1 MSLPTLKFTDGGGVS
16 QFQPA
21 HLLTTTA
28 GTAAAAGTYTPAVS
42 RDTGI
47 ATYMAGGSILVA
59 NMAASL
65 TDLIAITGSAT
76 KTVRVKKIRLEA
88 GATTGLVANITLKK
102 HTVANTGG
110 TKATA
115 PALNK
120 LDSADSA
127 ATAVV
132 DVYTAN
138 PTIDATAAIMA
149 GRGLCF
155 TALTTQP
162 GVVEF
167 DFVNELEHAGV
178 LRGIA
183 QELAINF
190 GGTTP
195 GAASVL
201 NWFIVFS
208 EESES

>member
-1 MSLPTLKFTDGGGVS
+1 MAMPEMTIKDGNGTNQTVNY
-16 QFQPA
+16 
-21 HLLTTTA
+21 HLGADGSATF
-28 GTAAAAGTYTPAVS
+28 VQS
-42 RDTGI
+42 RDTNA
-47 ATYMAGGSILVA
+47 ATYMSGGS
-59 NMAASL
+59 STL
-65 TDLIAITGSAT
+65 TDLVAITGSAS

-115 PALNK
+115 PAK
-120 LDSADSA
+120 VAFDSGDAA

-138 PTIDATAAIMA
+138 PTIDASAVIMA

-167 DFVNELEHAGV
+167 DFVGDLEHAGV
-178 LRGIA
+178 LRGVA

-195 GAASVL
+195 GANSVL
-201 NWFIVFS
+201 NWYIVWS

>member
-1 MSLPTLKFTDGGGVS
+1 MAMPEITIKDGNGTNQTV
-16 QFQPA
+16 PA
-21 HLLTTTA
+21 HLSA
-28 GTAAAAGTYTPAVS
+28 DGSYTFVQS
-42 RDTGI
+42 RDGNS
-47 ATYMAGGSILVA
+47 ATYMAGGSIAVA

-65 TDLIAITGSAT
+65 TDLVAITGSAT
-76 KTVRVKKIRLEA
+76 KIVRVKKIRLEA

-115 PALNK
+115 PSKVA
-120 LDSADSA
+120 LDSGDAA

-138 PTIDATAAIMA
+138 PTIDASAVTMA

-162 GVVEF
+162 GIVEF
-167 DFVNELEHAGV
+167 DFIKELEHASV

-195 GAASVL
+195 GAGSVL
-201 NWFIVFS
+201 NWYIVWS